1 MNATTNGRVRKSLAE
16 QIDRLDRTLDG
27 LSEGLNEAVA
37 TAVREAV
44 QGVLAEL
51 LADAGLRAQI
61 QATLRP
67 SAPAVAPATA
77 APAPWRVRAGCRRLW
92 NGVRERI
99 QAVRQALR
107 GIAVSSH
114 NACRRQCD
122 RMTGA
127 CTAAW
132 QRLGT
137 LAVTGWYGLQVARD
151 ALVAL
156 ATALAV
162 AGLVSLAAWYAGP
175 TLAAA
180 ASGVSA
186 FVTTLAVRTEGWLA
200 GRCVC
205 WALGPSSRWSTRNVS
220 VARGGVPR
228 QRRPP
233 RCRWRCGLSVACC
246 TRPQDVAARHCLSAR
261 HLIPRS
267 VLSVVIEGQRI
278 STSDAMV
285 PVLYAG
291 PFHRLAFHPSCLL
304 PVIASSATD

>member
-61 QATLRP
+61 QAALRP
-67 SAPAVAPATA
+67 PAPAVAPATA
-77 APAPWRVRAGCRRLW
+77 APAPSRVRAGCRRLW
-92 NGVRERI
+92 SGVRERI
-99 QAVRQALR
+99 QAFRQAVR
-107 GIAVSSH
+107 GIAATSH
-114 NACRRQCD
+114 NAGRRQCD
-122 RMTGA
+122 RLTGA

-137 LAVTGWYGLQVARD
+137 LAVTGWYGVQVARD

-162 AGLVSLAAWYAGP
+162 AGLVSLAAWCAVPPWPPPRAVCPRSWRRWPCGRRAGC
-175 TLAAA
+175 
-180 ASGVSA
+180 
-186 FVTTLAVRTEGWLA
+186 A

-205 WALGPSSRWSTRNVS
+205 WALGPSSRWSTQNAS

-233 RCRWRCGLSVACC
+233 RCRWALRVVCRVLHAPAGRGGPALPKRTAS
-246 TRPQDVAARHCLSAR
+246 PSA
-261 HLIPRS
+261 HRS
-267 VLSVVIEGQRI
+267 LGRDRG
-278 STSDAMV
+278 TAN
-285 PVLYAG
+285 LYLG
-291 PFHRLAFHPSCLL
+291 
-304 PVIASSATD
+304 